1 MTAQVTSVRVAP
13 TTTGGL
19 TPAHR
24 GVRSDLLRAMSWAV
38 AAVAEPAD
46 VPLDFFVY

>member
-1 MTAQVTSVRVAP
+1 MTAQVCGVRVAP
-13 TTTGGL
+13 TSSGGL

-24 GVRSDLLRAMSWAV
+24 GVRSDLLRAMAWAV
-38 AAVAEPAD
+38 AAVADPVE